1 MIRIRKKGLKVFFEQ
16 INEKIEKDKLNVT
29 NILNFKEIIFED
41 KKLHNDFIKSFLKEL
56 FENEKI
62 ESAQIELIDF
72 ISIIFPIISDVTCIK
87 EINILEN
94 RIIPSNLCPFFKSLN
109 HIKKINCYQMTS
121 FLFHECANKNI
132 EINYRKKE
140 FIKSNFMIHNEL
152 TTLSK
157 IFYKKSI
164 VIYDSLTKEDF
175 LDLEYFLEENKNL
188 NKIDCYGYS
197 NEILKELITKL
208 IEKKKQNIT
217 VTIFQKKDEQ
227 KEIEEVLL
235 FLNKNFKKILK
246 LLNIKIEIKYT
257 KKYKDKYYLKQVN
270 LNIFRIILIILL
282 IFTTSIYIISKIH
295 IYNSQKAIDEVKK
308 LTEEKIPIIEE
319 EKELESNIEK
329 NENKVSDKEENKK
342 EEIKEIKYEKN
353 YKNLSKI
360 NSEFVTW
367 LTVPNTSISYPV
379 VKHKDNKYYLNHSFD
394 KSYNISGWIFM
405 DYRNSKDFTDQN
417 TIIYGHD
424 SYSTTMFGT
433 LKKILN
439 KSWYTKNKT
448 ITLEN
453 ENKKITAEIISIYT
467 VDNTND
473 YIDVVFSEKQFQA
486 FIDKITKRS
495 IYNFNNKANTSDK
508 IITLST
514 CYNDSKQ
521 RLVLHAKI
529 K

>member
-121 FLFHECANKNI
+121 FLFHECTNKNI

-217 VTIFQKKDEQ
+217 ITIFQKKDEQ

-246 LLNIKIEIKYT
+246 LLNIKI
-257 KKYKDKYYLKQVN
+257 
-270 LNIFRIILIILL
+270 
-282 IFTTSIYIISKIH
+282 
-295 IYNSQKAIDEVKK
+295 
-308 LTEEKIPIIEE
+308 
-319 EKELESNIEK
+319 
-329 NENKVSDKEENKK
+329 
-342 EEIKEIKYEKN
+342 
-353 YKNLSKI
+353 
-360 NSEFVTW
+360 
-367 LTVPNTSISYPV
+367 
-379 VKHKDNKYYLNHSFD
+379 
-394 KSYNISGWIFM
+394 
-405 DYRNSKDFTDQN
+405 
-417 TIIYGHD
+417 
-424 SYSTTMFGT
+424 
-433 LKKILN
+433 
-439 KSWYTKNKT
+439 
-448 ITLEN
+448 
-453 ENKKITAEIISIYT
+453 
-467 VDNTND
+467 
-473 YIDVVFSEKQFQA
+473 
-486 FIDKITKRS
+486 
-495 IYNFNNKANTSDK
+495 
-508 IITLST
+508 
-514 CYNDSKQ
+514 
-521 RLVLHAKI
+521 
-529 K
+529 